1 MPNYKHTFHRAPR
14 AHQPPPSLVVAARR
28 GTVKHVH
35 DNRGELIG
43 VAVQRV
49 CTIDDST
56 VGEPNTGGDRVRSS
70 RLPARRAARRR
81 GSSALASPRSLLVV
95 GADRLR
101 GSPSG
106 TSCRHGQDLR
116 DGKTQG
122 RSFRPSAREGVNR
135 RVADVRRSAT
145 ISGSGDARKI

>member
-1 MPNYKHTFHRAPR
+1 VPNYKHTFCRAPR
-14 AHQPPPSLVVAARR
+14 AHQPPPLLVVAVRR
-28 GTVKHVH
+28 GTVKQMARGIVKHVH
-35 DNRGELIG
+35 DDKGELIG

-49 CTIDDST
+49 CTVDDNI

-81 GSSALASPRSLLVV
+81 GSSALASPRNLLVV

-101 GSPSG
+101 VSPSG
-106 TSCRHGQDLR
+106 TSCRHGQDLH

-122 RSFRPSAREGVNR
+122 RRFRPSAGEGVNR
-135 RVADVRRSAT
+135 L
-145 ISGSGDARKI
+145 